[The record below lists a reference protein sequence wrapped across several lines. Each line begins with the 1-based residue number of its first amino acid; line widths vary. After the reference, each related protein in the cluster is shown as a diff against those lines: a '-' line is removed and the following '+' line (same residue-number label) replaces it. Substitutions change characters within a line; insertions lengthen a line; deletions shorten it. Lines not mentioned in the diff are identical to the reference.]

1 MMKGEFDMK
10 SFAVLG
16 LGRFGS
22 ELAIQLSRQGEDV
35 IAVDRDRKCV
45 DAVAD
50 EVTRAVTAN
59 FREQDVLEELG
70 INTCDVVILSVGSD
84 LALSVVTL
92 MYLKAL
98 GTPRIIC
105 KAYDDMYKEVL
116 LRLGADEVILP
127 ESEVADKL
135 SARLA
140 SSHLRDYL
148 KLSDDTAIQERNT
161 PSAWCG
167 KTIGEL
173 KIRNRYKIN
182 VIALRRNAETIIS
195 IDADTQLL
203 EGDIVVLL
211 GNITDLEPVLKMP

>member
-1 MMKGEFDMK
+1 MK

-16 LGRFGS
+16 LGRFGR
-22 ELAIQLSRQGEDV
+22 ELSLQLSRLGEDV

-70 INTCDVVILSVGSD
+70 INTCDCVILSVGSD

-92 MYLKAL
+92 MNLKAL
-98 GTPRIIC
+98 GTKRIIC
-105 KAYDDMYKEVL
+105 KAYDEMYRDVL

-135 SARLA
+135 SMRL
-140 SSHLRDYL
+140 SSSRLKDFL
-148 KLSDDTAIQERNT
+148 KLSDDTAIEERGT
-161 PSAWCG
+161 PSNWSG

-173 KIRNRYKIN
+173 KIRNRFRVN
-182 VIALRRNAETIIS
+182 VIAIRRGAETIIS

-203 EGDIVVLL
+203 STDILVLL
-211 GNITDLEPVLKMP
+211 GTVSDLDPVLNLP